1 MHHMKKNTQQEKKIV
16 PTSNIELEKVLRRKS
31 TVRFFKRS
39 LAGLNHL
46 LH

>member
-1 MHHMKKNTQQEKKIV
+1 MKKKFTAKKNNV
-16 PTSNIELEKVLRRKS
+16 PTSNIELEKVLRRRS

>member
-1 MHHMKKNTQQEKKIV
+1 MHHMKKKYTARKKIV